1 VWLGIDW
8 DLASVVQKKG
18 ESLQEYIQRF
28 CNKTNVIPEVDDKS
42 IVMFFNKGLREPSL
56 IWKLAMKNPRT
67 LDEMFYIAN
76 RYALV
81 KEATLDNKE
90 QKKQSGHTD

>member
-1 VWLGIDW
+1 
-8 DLASVVQKKG
+8 
-18 ESLQEYIQRF
+18 
-28 CNKTNVIPEVDDKS
+28 
-42 IVMFFNKGLREPSL
+42 
-56 IWKLAMKNPRT
+56 MKNPRT